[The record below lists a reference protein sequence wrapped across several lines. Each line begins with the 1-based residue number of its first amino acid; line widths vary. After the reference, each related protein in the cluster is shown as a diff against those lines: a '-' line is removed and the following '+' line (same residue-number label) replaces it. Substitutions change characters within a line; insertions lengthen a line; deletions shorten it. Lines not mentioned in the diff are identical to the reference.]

1 MEAFRHSY
9 IIKNNKLTIT
19 LPKNFKATEVDVI
32 ILPVEENDW
41 YNDLTGQQKDA
52 IERGRTQLKA
62 GVGILHKE
70 VQQRIRKLIERK
82 KSA

>member
-32 ILPVEENDW
+32 VLSVEGKDW
-41 YNDLTGQQKDA
+41 YDELTDNQKEA
-52 IERGRTQLKA
+52 IERGRMQLKA
-62 GVGILHKE
+62 GEGIPHEE